1 MPKTYPNAETFF
13 IRNKRY
19 AEVKTH
25 SLQDTPTVTSIEFP
39 LHFNSKYSEK
49 ENIEKLIYKC
59 GGNETVSQYI
69 DDLEEKQKIEEFQLE
84 RKKLLARKKIVKDSK
99 NVFETG
105 HVEEDDEDAEE
116 EDEEEDEEEEEDIDI
131 DEEDEDDDT
140 KPKTKA
146 RKRRRKTKDL
156 LTKLHLQPG
165 IGDEA
170 LYLYLNKSKG
180 NGNDFF
186 NEKPLLGRPNRD
198 QKIVLRIRIKKD
210 TLPADSEKMTLVEK
224 LFTKNVIYETE
235 PIAVIDS
242 TIKFRITSD
251 AQFALD
257 HNKTAQDF
265 KKSVLDLNFE
275 EMDSFIQNLE
285 DMDSQPWLPLNDK
298 TNSYDLM
305 PPVKTFVA
313 EMPFEYEFKSNKLA
327 SKIATSTSVYVPT
340 YQVQVSS
347 FEEVPNQP
355 SHELQEKWRLAQ
367 EVKRYPHFL
376 SIQTAYDFFKDLEE
390 MIELIKAKFEERPI
404 WLKKHLQGVII
415 DKPSL
420 CGTTLKYA
428 LPFVAYR
435 IMKGPWIHSY
445 CKYGVDPSSDPKYH
459 IYQVEQFRMTSN
471 PKTDVFKDFVPCP
484 KEYIS
489 NVDGGI
495 DTRFYLTGNSIP
507 WYSTYTMEVLMTEEH
522 VRDIIQSSQLLDK
535 YDPENGWFNELD
547 TWKRKRLV
555 KYILDCLYQGITEF
569 SEDKIKIYKNM
580 PSTKLYAQESSNIAK
595 KKDLMSL
602 KTSSYSIDDN
612 IEDENDDDFDEKLI
626 GNLNLEESNFDDII
640 NRIMLQDP
648 ELAKETKAIYTE
660 FIRN

>member
-1 MPKTYPNAETFF
+1 MSRKYPNAETFF

-25 SLQDTPTVTSIEFP
+25 SLQDSPTVTSIEFP
-39 LHFNSKYSEK
+39 LQFNPKHNERT
-49 ENIEKLIYKC
+49 NIEKLIYKC
-59 GGNETVSQYI
+59 GGNQVVSQYI

-84 RKKLLARKKIVKDSK
+84 KKRLLAKKKVDTDSK

-105 HVEEDDEDAEE
+105 QVEDEDEEIDEE
-116 EDEEEDEEEEEDIDI
+116 EDEEEDEDMDVDEEEED
-131 DEEDEDDDT
+131 DDS
-140 KPKTKA
+140 KPKPKGA
-146 RKRRRKTKDL
+146 RKRRRKAKDL

-165 IGDEA
+165 IGDDA
-170 LYLYLNKSKG
+170 LLLYLNKTQDKM
-180 NGNDFF
+180 NAFF
-186 NEKPLLGRPNRD
+186 NEKPILGRPNRD
-198 QKIVLRIRIKKD
+198 QKIVLKIKIKKD
-210 TLPADSEKMTLVEK
+210 TLPPGSENMSLIEK
-224 LFTKNVIYETE
+224 LFTKNVTYETE
-235 PIAVIDS
+235 PVAVIDS

-265 KKSVLDLNFE
+265 KNSMLDLNFE
-275 EMDSFIQNLE
+275 DIDSFIENLK
-285 DMDSQPWLPLNDK
+285 DMDNEPWMPVNTE
-298 TNSYDLM
+298 TNSYELM
-305 PPVKTFVA
+305 PPIKTFIA
-313 EMPFEYEFKSNKLA
+313 EMPFEYEFKGNKLA

-347 FEEVPNQP
+347 FEKIPDQP
-355 SHELQEKWRLAQ
+355 SVELQEKWRLAK

-445 CKYGVDPSSDPKYH
+445 CKYGVDPTSDPKYH
-459 IYQVEQFRMTSN
+459 LYQVEQFRMTTSPN
-471 PKTDVFKDFVPCP
+471 TEIFKDYEPCP
-484 KEYIS
+484 KEYTS
-489 NVDGGI
+489 NVPGDI
-495 DTRFYLTGNSIP
+495 DSRFYLTGKSIP
-507 WYSTYTMEVLMTEEH
+507 WYSTYTMEVLMTEEN
-522 VRDIIQSSQLLDK
+522 VCDIIQNSQLLEK
-535 YDPENGWFNELD
+535 CDPEHGWFNELD

-580 PSTKLYAQESSNIAK
+580 PSIKLFAQESSNIAK
-595 KKDLMSL
+595 KRDLMAL
-602 KTSSYSIDDN
+602 KNSSYAVDENIDD
-612 IEDENDDDFDEKLI
+612 INDDEFDEKLI
-626 GNLNLEESNFDDII
+626 GNLNLEECTFDDVV
-640 NRIMLQDP
+640 NRIMLQNP
-648 ELAKETKAIYTE
+648 ELANETKEFYSE
-660 FIRN
+660 FIKN